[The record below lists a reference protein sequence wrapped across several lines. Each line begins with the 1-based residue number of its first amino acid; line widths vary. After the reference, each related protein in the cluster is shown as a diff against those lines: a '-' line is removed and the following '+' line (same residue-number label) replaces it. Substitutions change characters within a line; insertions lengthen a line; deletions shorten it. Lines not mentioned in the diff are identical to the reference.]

1 MISLMRTKYG
11 QYPEYHNSD
20 DKLGTVVT
28 SKGLYGG
35 YNIIKDVIYSFEKI
49 VFQSQ
54 DLNVSRSYQKEN
66 YIQLHHLKG

>member
-35 YNIIKDVIYSFEKI
+35 YNIIKDVIYSFEKNCI
-49 VFQSQ
+49 PVARFKCEPFLSKRKII
-54 DLNVSRSYQKEN
+54 SN
-66 YIQLHHLKG
+66 YII